1 MMGRI
6 LFAGFRGTR
15 NASGILAEQMSGD
28 CCLLTNSF
36 SGLER
41 DVEAIDRNAFDD
53 VIMFGVDS
61 ELAGTVRI
69 ECVAVKDGVQYAS
82 SLDLEA
88 IAESIR
94 AAGLGAMISVN
105 PTSWLCN
112 DAYWH
117 MLRKFDGRAV
127 FLHIPTIRNMD
138 ETFVRGIR
146 QAILSASG

>member
-1 MMGRI
+1 MTGRI

-53 VIMFGVDS
+53 VIMFGVDR

-69 ECVAVKDGVQYAS
+69 ERVAVKDGVQYAS

-94 AAGLGAMISVN
+94 AAGLGAVISVD

-146 QAILSASG
+146 QAILLVSG

>member
-1 MMGRI
+1 MGRI

-61 ELAGTVRI
+61 ELAGTVRL
-69 ECVAVKDGVQYAS
+69 ERVADKDGVRYAS

-94 AAGLGAMISVN
+94 ATGLGAMISVN

-138 ETFVRGIR
+138 EAFFRGIR
-146 QAILSASG
+146 QAILSVFG